1 MKKIM
6 LMISLCSCLGLAAMD
21 LFDPSK
27 SERTG
32 IDDIH
37 KVDSVVKVFGA
48 LVKLSRDEKYLP
60 CSMAWLLPRVALK
73 DKNLN
78 VVKALGSVT
87 PQDLAQ
93 ADATHFLDPNGS
105 ALTYAGQSLQGGK
118 VTVPAYMNYR
128 VSDNEQS
135 ANLQSIFLY
144 SFNGATPFLKT
155 LKPLV
160 YGVLGKSVGDHEVDF
175 ERYTSEL
182 QYNKDTEEWEVARG
196 FFSHHG
202 GGDLVKAND
211 IQFEGTH
218 PIVFAAEF
226 GHASY
231 NKPFCLNLK
240 GDTVTANGSRWE
252 TWNNYEILD
261 RDNPSSQQVWI
272 NYAGR
277 LGVDVTQNPLSK
289 GTQLAPT
296 GLAAR
301 GWFKNV
307 DESNLK

>member
-37 KVDSVVKVFGA
+37 NVDSVVKVFGA

-60 CSMAWLLPRVALK
+60 CSPQWLINRVALK
-73 DKNLN
+73 NSNLTTL
-78 VVKALGSVT
+78 KPIGQLTAQELGNAS
-87 PQDLAQ
+87 DS
-93 ADATHFLDPNGS
+93 DFLDPNGN
-105 ALTYAGQSLQGGK
+105 AQTYAGELLRGGE
-118 VTVPAYMNYR
+118 VTVPMLYNYK
-128 VSDNEQS
+128 VDKDEKG
-135 ANLQSIFLY
+135 ANLQSIY
-144 SFNGATPFLKT
+144 PYAFNGATPFLSIFAF
-155 LKPLV
+155 LYPLL
-160 YGVLGKSVGDHEVDF
+160 GVSVGPHEADL
-175 ERYTSEL
+175 ERTAFKIKF
-182 QYNKDTEEWEVARG
+182 NEEKGDWEIVRG

-202 GGDLVKAND
+202 GGELVDAKD
-211 IQFEGTH
+211 IKFEGTH
-218 PIVFAAEF
+218 PIVFAAKY

-231 NKPFCLNLK
+231 PKTFCLNLK
-240 GDTVTANGSRWE
+240 GDTVEGNGARWE
-252 TWNNYEILD
+252 GWNYYEVLD
-261 RDNPSSQQVWI
+261 RENTPPNQEWI

-301 GWFKNV
+301 GWFKDV